1 MIYNDVICAVNIK
14 SLILYVH
21 ILDQLLLSAS
31 FKYRM
36 AQIFDG
42 GKF

>member
-1 MIYNDVICAVNIK
+1 MAIIVIRAGTGELGVGN
-14 SLILYVH
+14 
-21 ILDQLLLSAS
+21 
-31 FKYRM
+31 YRM